1 MKNIKKGTLT
11 KFNSVWHVSYAA
23 EPSGENVWVNKIPIR
38 NLNNQGEQ
46 YADLIL
52 VQIFNKP
59 VCNLEGTEVS
69 FYFSEGKAVLV

>member
-11 KFNSVWHVSYAA
+11 KFNSVWHVSYAT
-23 EPSGENVWVNKIPIR
+23 EPQGENVWVNKIPIR

-52 VQIFNKP
+52 VQLYNKP
-59 VCNLEGTEVS
+59 VCDIENLEVS